1 LYVALGR
8 MLEMSGQYAAALE
21 HYVEMEA
28 FARVRAH
35 RPLELAA
42 LLARGTIRSAP
53 TAIFD
58 AVEAQALAERALL
71 LAQELHDRNAEAHIM
86 ANRALL
92 SKFEGD
98 WHQMVVLGE
107 RAAALARD
115 LNLRDL
121 LAHVLNDTYSA
132 GLMAQGDAPRARQAL
147 SEANAIWREL
157 ENQPMLADNLGTTAT
172 FESTFGNYDAALA
185 YAEEAYRISCSIDNL
200 WNQSYALWTI
210 GEVSLYRGEMD
221 RAIRALQD
229 AISLGERAGFA
240 VGRVFVRAILALAY
254 AYLGDYVRG
263 LDHAREAVQYATEEM
278 QGWLV
283 MPVCALALVQT
294 WAGQIAEASETLE
307 QARPLLSEL
316 DPQSQVFLMLTD
328 CELAVARGGAAGL
341 LPVADR
347 LAAKVG
353 AMSVGSFLGWA
364 LSLKGEILHQLGHLD
379 EARDVLEAARAVEE
393 AHQGRNV
400 LWLVLARLSAVEDE
414 RGDGARALALRQ
426 EARTVLEFIL
436 AHTSAPELRAS
447 FLARPDVH
455 ALLDA

>member
-1 LYVALGR
+1 
-8 MLEMSGQYAAALE
+8 
-21 HYVEMEA
+21 
-28 FARVRAH
+28 
-35 RPLELAA
+35 
-42 LLARGTIRSAP
+42 
-53 TAIFD
+53 
-58 AVEAQALAERALL
+58 
-71 LAQELHDRNAEAHIM
+71 
-86 ANRALL
+86 
-92 SKFEGD
+92 
-98 WHQMVVLGE
+98 
-107 RAAALARD
+107 
-115 LNLRDL
+115 
-121 LAHVLNDTYSA
+121 
-132 GLMAQGDAPRARQAL
+132 
-147 SEANAIWREL
+147 
-157 ENQPMLADNLGTTAT
+157 
-172 FESTFGNYDAALA
+172 
-185 YAEEAYRISCSIDNL
+185 
-200 WNQSYALWTI
+200 
-210 GEVSLYRGEMD
+210 MD

-426 EARTVLEFIL
+426 EARKVLEFIL
-436 AHTSAPELRAS
+436 THTSAPELRAS